1 MSEKIKA
8 NLWNIVAPIAVAV
21 MFYAYNQ
28 NVKASIREELTRYVT
43 QGEFKSYQDN
53 DEKVMTLRLLR
64 LEEKLDMLLKAKGL
78 NP

>member
-1 MSEKIKA
+1 MSERIKA
-8 NLWNIVAPIAVAV
+8 NLWNVIGPLAVAV

-53 DEKVMTLRLLR
+53 DEKMMALRLR
-64 LEEKLDMLLKAKGL
+64 NLEEKIDLLLKSKGIA
-78 NP
+78 P